1 MTVQLDTS
9 EVAPAKR
16 SAFWAAGTARL
27 LGPVGVRSL
36 VERPFSGRIL
46 GHHLGPIEVFRVAG
60 DANRVQRTAAD
71 VALLDPQR
79 LHLNLLTRGTLLAAQ
94 GGRSSRLRAGDI
106 TSFDWSRPFVAQAT
120 GRFEILAFT
129 VPLAMLGE
137 DGERVRARTALRLG
151 GDGGL
156 PQVAGPFFIG
166 IAAGLHD
173 GSIDPE
179 DPVLADAIVGLVRAL
194 HGERQAQVRALP
206 RSVARADGLLQRIKD
221 HIDLHLREPDL
232 GPERIA
238 KAHFISTRYV
248 HKLFQ
253 PEGMTVSRVDPVAAP
268 GGGAPRPRRSG
279 VRRPD
284 DLRAGGALGLQRPGP
299 VQPGVPRR
307 LRLLADRG
315 PRRRDDAPARLG
327 LSRVDRPRRPRAVGD
342 EQRDRSDDAAEDLE
356 RRDEPELRD
365 EDARDDR
372 RHRHRR

>member
-94 GGRSSRLRAGDI
+94 QGRSSRLRAGDI

-120 GRFEILAFT
+120 GRFEILVFT
-129 VPLAMLGE
+129 VPLAMLGG
-137 DGERVRARTALRLG
+137 DADRVRRRTALRLG

-194 HGERQAQVRALP
+194 HGERQAQARALP

-248 HKLFQ
+248 HELFQ
-253 PEGMTVSRVDPVAAP
+253 PEGTTVSAWIRARRLEGARRDLADPELAGLTISALAARWASAIPP
-268 GGGAPRPRRSG
+268 GSAGRSTPSTAARRRRHGRSRRGAGSTGPEPRAASPTRRRRRAARSRRRRS
-279 VRRPD
+279 RR
-284 DLRAGGALGLQRPGP
+284 
-299 VQPGVPRR
+299 
-307 LRLLADRG
+307 
-315 PRRRDDAPARLG
+315 
-327 LSRVDRPRRPRAVGD
+327 SRT
-342 EQRDRSDDAAEDLE
+342 S
-356 RRDEPELRD
+356 
-365 EDARDDR
+365 
-372 RHRHRR
+372 

>member
-27 LGPVGVRSL
+27 LGPIGVRSL

-94 GGRSSRLRAGDI
+94 QGRSSRLRAGDI

-129 VPLAMLGE
+129 VPHAMLGE
-137 DGERVRARTALRLG
+137 DAERVRGRTALRLG

-179 DPVLADAIVGLVRAL
+179 DPDLADAIVGLVRAL
-194 HGERQAQVRALP
+194 HGERQAQMRALP

-221 HIDLHLREPDL
+221 HIDQHLREPDL

-253 PEGMTVSRVDPVAAP
+253 PEGTTVSAWI
-268 GGGAPRPRRSG
+268 
-279 VRRPD
+279 
-284 DLRAGGALGLQRPGP
+284 RA
-299 VQPGVPRR
+299 RR
-307 LRLLADRG
+307 LEGARRDLADPEHAGLTISALAARWG
-315 PRRRDDAPARLG
+315 FSDPARF
-327 LSRVDRPRRPRAVGD
+327 SRAFRAVYGCSPT
-342 EQRDRSDDAAEDLE
+342 EARAVATM
-356 RRDEPELRD
+356 RRLDW
-365 EDARDDR
+365 A
-372 RHRHRR
+372 